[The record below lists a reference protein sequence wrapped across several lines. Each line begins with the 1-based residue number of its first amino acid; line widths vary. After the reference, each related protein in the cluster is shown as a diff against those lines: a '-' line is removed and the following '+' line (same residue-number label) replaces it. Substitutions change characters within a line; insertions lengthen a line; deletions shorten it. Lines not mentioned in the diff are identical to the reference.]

1 MKLPAPEGTRHTAP
15 AAGSALA
22 RAGEPTQRLSDL
34 TAQLEVHAHQRR
46 ALDAERLS
54 LVAEI
59 VAWSRQ
65 AAEGSRRELDYRAA
79 RAELAAM
86 LRVSEYRAEREMCL
100 AFDLFQ
106 QYPATAAALASGE
119 LDEQHVRVVVEA
131 GYVVGAGSDDD
142 VCARRSSY
150 EAAVLEAAKQETPN
164 RLQPIARRI
173 AEHWATTPIE
183 ERHRAAA
190 RTRRVT
196 VVAHDDG
203 MADLTA
209 YIPAVDAYA
218 IKERLTDIARAIERA
233 GEPAEHAGSA
243 GHGGSANPPTQTGQS
258 AHPSRPDSAPTSNT
272 AAELAPRSR
281 DEIRADAFRDLLLR
295 GSDVAGTAATRG
307 NPDADTAAEGTQRA
321 GTQRAGTQRAG
332 SPTVRAHVELVIPVS
347 AMDPASTNAQSV
359 CELRGYGPISPES
372 AREAAA
378 TAHSWNRVFVD
389 RDTGGVITVERYR
402 PSGEMRRYLA
412 TRDEHCRFPGC
423 RVPAR
428 RCDIDHTVDAAL
440 GGPTATDNL
449 AHLCRGHHTLKHHS
463 DWRVDQ
469 DQSGVLTWT
478 SPTGR
483 SYADRPREYLPGQ
496 RSRVRFRETS
506 ETPF

>member
-1 MKLPAPEGTRHTAP
+1 MISTTATRPAPKGAPNAAREEGPAP
-15 AAGSALA
+15 P
-22 RAGEPTQRLSDL
+22 RAGDPTERLSDL

-150 EAAVLEAAKQETPN
+150 EAAALEAAKEETPN

-173 AEHWATTPIE
+173 AEHWAATPID

-190 RTRRVT
+190 RTRRVS

-218 IKERLTDIARAIERA
+218 IKDRLTEIARAIERA
-233 GEPAEHAGSA
+233 GESAE
-243 GHGGSANPPTQTGQS
+243 HGGSASPPRQTGQS
-258 AHPSRPDSAPTSNT
+258 AHPGRPDRTPTPANT
-272 AAELAPRSR
+272 AADPAPRSR
-281 DEIRADAFRDLLLR
+281 DEIRADAFRDILLSSTHITDHTVLR
-295 GSDVAGTAATRG
+295 GDPGAGTRG
-307 NPDADTAAEGTQRA
+307 L
-321 GTQRAGTQRAG
+321 
-332 SPTVRAHVELVIPVS
+332 RAHVELVIPVS
-347 AMDPASTNAQSV
+347 ALDPNPTTPESM
-359 CELRGYGPISPES
+359 CELRGYGPISPEI

-378 TAHSWNRVFVD
+378 HAHSWNRVFVD
-389 RDTGGVITVERYR
+389 RDTGSVIRVERYR
-402 PSGEMRRYLA
+402 PSKEMRRYLA

-423 RVPAR
+423 RVPAA

-449 AHLCRGHHTLKHHS
+449 AHLCRGHHTLKHHGG
-463 DWRVDQ
+463 WRVDQ
-469 DQSGVLTWT
+469 GQGGVLTWT

-483 SYADRPREYLPGQ
+483 QYEDRPREYLPRQ

-506 ETPF
+506 EAPF